1 MIAEVN
7 EVILL
12 RAKKESQ
19 RQTFW
24 KRLIKSINLQKDWF
38 KKERSYK

>member
-1 MIAEVN
+1 MIAEIS

-12 RAKKESQ
+12 KSKKESQ

-24 KRLIKSINLQKDWF
+24 KRLIKFISL
-38 KKERSYK
+38 

>member
-24 KRLIKSINLQKDWF
+24 KKTNKIYKLIERLV
-38 KKERSYK
+38 